1 VRVGVAHGRQS
12 VPPGEGVE
20 RPMGMLMDVKAS
32 RLARALSDP
41 LKRRLTL
48 AEGRT
53 TEAKRHFRRGIA
65 ERGEGHMKG
74 VKAFIRAAR
83 RPSKPAQPA
92 KVLGRIKFK
101 AAELMAKQQH
111 RPLM

>member
-12 VPPGEGVE
+12 VLPGEGIE
-20 RPMGMLMDVKAS
+20 RLTWTLMGVKAS
-32 RLARALSDP
+32 RLAKALSDP

-53 TEAKRHFRRGIA
+53 TEAKRRFRRGIA

-74 VKAFIRAAR
+74 VESIYTSGEEAIKAGSAGQGTRAN
-83 RPSKPAQPA
+83 
-92 KVLGRIKFK
+92 
-101 AAELMAKQQH
+101 
-111 RPLM
+111 